1 MSIPYTQVMKGTMG
15 LQPFSAEW
23 RFTSPLKEEGI
34 NHVNRDDPA

>member
-23 RFTSPLKEEGI
+23 HFTSPLKEELR
-34 NHVNRDDPA
+34 NQSCEQR